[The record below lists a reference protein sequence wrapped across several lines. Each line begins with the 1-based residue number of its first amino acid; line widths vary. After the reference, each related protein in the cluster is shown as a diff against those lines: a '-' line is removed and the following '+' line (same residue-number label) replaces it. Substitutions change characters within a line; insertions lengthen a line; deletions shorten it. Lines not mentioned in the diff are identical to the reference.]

1 MLDNLVDFA
10 SRAPTFVPFP
20 MTSPYAS
27 AETSLNGLK
36 KKVVTLRAGLTE
48 LEEGEATADAVHSLA
63 EQITQALIEVDGI
76 AEISKGAAA
85 EAFRAKDR
93 KTATMISVLI
103 AKRKRVVRDL
113 NDLGDRVDELAD
125 VTAVGDGVEEIDLA
139 GGDDDHEDGANDR
152 DLGEAANDMGAE
164 DGGFGEGED

>member
-1 MLDNLVDFA
+1 
-10 SRAPTFVPFP
+10 
-20 MTSPYAS
+20 MTSPYSGAES
-27 AETSLNGLK
+27 ALNALK
-36 KKVVTLRAGLTE
+36 KKVVSLREGVTE
-48 LEEGEATADAVHSLA
+48 LEKGQPSPDDVHGLA
-63 EQITQALIEVDGI
+63 EKITQALIEVDGI

-125 VTAVGDGVEEIDLA
+125 AGAMGDGVEEIDLA
-139 GGDDDHEDGANDR
+139 GGDDDQDAGA
-152 DLGEAANDMGAE
+152 
-164 DGGFGEGED
+164 GGGDEGDYGNEE

>member
-1 MLDNLVDFA
+1 M
-10 SRAPTFVPFP
+10 
-20 MTSPYAS
+20 
-27 AETSLNGLK
+27 
-36 KKVVTLRAGLTE
+36 RAGVTE
-48 LEEGEATADAVHSLA
+48 LKEGEPTPDAVHGLA

-125 VTAVGDGVEEIDLA
+125 AAAAADGVEEIDLA
-139 GGDDDHEDGANDR
+139 GGHDDEVSGAIDEGTEDVT
-152 DLGEAANDMGAE
+152 NDMGT
-164 DGGFGEGED
+164 GEGDYGEEEEEEE

>member
-1 MLDNLVDFA
+1 
-10 SRAPTFVPFP
+10 

-36 KKVVTLRAGLTE
+36 KKVVALRAGVTE
-48 LEEGEATADAVHSLA
+48 LEEGEPTPDAVHGLA

-125 VTAVGDGVEEIDLA
+125 ATAAGDGVEEIDLA
-139 GGDDDHEDGANDR
+139 GGDEDEEDGVNDGSA
-152 DLGEAANDMGAE
+152 GEAANDMGTE
-164 DGGFGEGED
+164 EGDYGEEEQ

>member
-1 MLDNLVDFA
+1 
-10 SRAPTFVPFP
+10 
-20 MTSPYAS
+20 MTSPYGG
-27 AETSLNGLK
+27 AETALNGLK
-36 KKVVTLRAGLTE
+36 KKVVTLRAGVTE
-48 LEEGEATADAVHSLA
+48 LEQGEPSSDDVHGLA

-113 NDLGDRVDELAD
+113 NNLGDRVDELAD
-125 VTAVGDGVEEIDLA
+125 AAAAGEGVEEIDLA
-139 GGDDDHEDGANDR
+139 GGDDDEEDGVHGLGVDGEEDGAH
-152 DLGEAANDMGAE
+152 DLGADDGADE
-164 DGGFGEGED
+164 GAYGEE